1 MSVSSATITV
11 MLCDNDGEDPVE
23 LSRDDQGGFSTSEG
37 EASSGSTLPECSII
51 PPTLSDFTSDGG
63 EVTHSFSSN
72 TTLQGQ
78 TMEGPSLNPRESPP
92 SLLEV
97 PNAISGSSK
106 TTGEGQTGSPMEGPG
121 PSPSPREPPPS
132 PPSLREQSKVRS
144 PPALPGVLAPSSST
158 NTNTNTSKE
167 GESGSKMEGP
177 GPSTRRREHSK
188 GPVRSPPALPGSQ
201 SRRGSPCA
209 ITRGSVRNAPS
220 SSTSI
225 TSNTGMQVQDSVAD
239 SFLRACKSGDLASVQ
254 RNSDQ
259 AELTATTDRHGNTG
273 LILAAE
279 YGQAN
284 IVSHLL
290 QLDEDPL
297 HVNAANE
304 AGRTALMVAVDRGRR
319 KVVEILLH
327 HPSTIRSITDRFGIT
342 AQDIANLRQ
351 DARIVELLGG
361 TPAPAIAQPAPPPAR
376 HEQSRELAANIE
388 RASIA
393 STISQERRSLGR
405 SPSHPLTL
413 SVTPPPLPRSS
424 GVHSPRRAKST
435 MAKEPPKDSEK
446 QRIQRSRSRTR
457 SLSRSI
463 DETNEVKSD
472 GITIKD
478 GLLGDIISKIEAK
491 IRNYEDMI
499 EVERSSAPLRE
510 VFNETKKKKM
520 TQLFTDINRERIQ
533 FSRKQIGE
541 REKFNEKQRVEM
553 EEFQREA
560 QIRQD
565 EIELELAAKER
576 EVDESEQN
584 IKNYEQT
591 LIVLRAQQEH
601 LSIDPLAQK
610 KPEEPEFSQ
619 EVKEELECPVC
630 LELMYPPI
638 KIFQCG
644 QGHALCGRC
653 RPKCRNC
660 PTCRGPIIGR
670 ATVLE
675 KLAQSLLK
683 DKDKEVGQ

>member
-1 MSVSSATITV
+1 
-11 MLCDNDGEDPVE
+11 
-23 LSRDDQGGFSTSEG
+23 
-37 EASSGSTLPECSII
+37 
-51 PPTLSDFTSDGG
+51 
-63 EVTHSFSSN
+63 
-72 TTLQGQ
+72 
-78 TMEGPSLNPRESPP
+78 
-92 SLLEV
+92 
-97 PNAISGSSK
+97 
-106 TTGEGQTGSPMEGPG
+106 
-121 PSPSPREPPPS
+121 
-132 PPSLREQSKVRS
+132 
-144 PPALPGVLAPSSST
+144 
-158 NTNTNTSKE
+158 
-167 GESGSKMEGP
+167 
-177 GPSTRRREHSK
+177 
-188 GPVRSPPALPGSQ
+188 
-201 SRRGSPCA
+201 
-209 ITRGSVRNAPS
+209 
-220 SSTSI
+220 
-225 TSNTGMQVQDSVAD
+225 
-239 SFLRACKSGDLASVQ
+239 VQ

-284 IVSHLL
+284 VVSHLV

-297 HVNAANE
+297 HINAANE

-361 TPAPAIAQPAPPPAR
+361 TPAPAIARPAPPPAR
-376 HEQSRELAANIE
+376 HEQSRELAANLE
-388 RASIA
+388 RAPMA
-393 STISQERRSLGR
+393 STISQDRRSLGQA
-405 SPSHPLTL
+405 PSHPLTL
-413 SVTPPPLPRSS
+413 SVTPPPLPMSSS
-424 GVHSPRRAKST
+424 GAPRRAKST
-435 MAKEPPKDSEK
+435 KEYVKEPKESEK
-446 QRIQRSRSRTR
+446 PRIQRTRSRTR

-463 DETNEVKSD
+463 DENPNPNPDLD
-472 GITIKD
+472 GI
-478 GLLGDIISKIEAK
+478 LGDIISKIEAK

-499 EVERSSAPLRE
+499 EVERGGAPSRE
-510 VFNETKKKKM
+510 EFNETKKEKM
-520 TQLFTDINRERIQ
+520 TQLFSDINRERIQ

-541 REKFNEKQRVEM
+541 RQKFNEKQRLEM

-560 QIRQD
+560 QIQQD
-565 EIELELAAKER
+565 EIELELAAREK

-601 LSIDPLAQK
+601 LAIDPLEQK
-610 KPEEPEFSQ
+610 KPEEMEFSQ
-619 EVKEELECPVC
+619 EVKDQLECPVC

-660 PTCRGPIIGR
+660 PTCRGPFIGR

-675 KLAQSLLK
+675 KLAQSLLGR
-683 DKDKEVGQ
+683 DKDKEAGQGAV